1 MKKFKKSSAAKN
13 SVLLLQSLG
22 KTNPVGNGHV
32 AALHSLTP
40 LNNFLLLVQY
50 IHSNGNLLI
59 RTMWYRIYRKRE
71 RINVSLNVS
80 SKMNRFIFAAKVFII
95 PFSRRCMSLSVLN
108 PPHFLSQIEDHWL
121 CIFLCD
127 KDGVFSHVNLYS
139 KTFNLRHDSSWLDC
153 SKTQYIF
160 GRTCTAQPSAAFL
173 CAFQKIFWFPVSA
186 TCLNF

>member
-1 MKKFKKSSAAKN
+1 MEFFLLKSLKRKKFKKSSAAKN

-80 SKMNRFIFAAKVFII
+80 SKMNRFYFCCQSFHN
-95 PFSRRCMSLSVLN
+95 PFFQEMHES
-108 PPHFLSQIEDHWL
+108 F
-121 CIFLCD
+121 
-127 KDGVFSHVNLYS
+127 
-139 KTFNLRHDSSWLDC
+139 C
-153 SKTQYIF
+153 SKSSPFPFPDRRSLAVYI
-160 GRTCTAQPSAAFL
+160 S
-173 CAFQKIFWFPVSA
+173 V
-186 TCLNF
+186 